1 MKKEELDQILLDNN
15 IIRDL
20 GSQENNQGVNL
31 GSIGEE
37 QSYQEANTGVFL
49 EDEYYV
55 QGDQES
61 VEEEGTELDG
71 LQREETDEDLD
82 NVYQ

>member
-1 MKKEELDQILLDNN
+1 MQINHHLMSNN

-49 EDEYYV
+49 EDE
-55 QGDQES
+55 
-61 VEEEGTELDG
+61 
-71 LQREETDEDLD
+71 
-82 NVYQ
+82 